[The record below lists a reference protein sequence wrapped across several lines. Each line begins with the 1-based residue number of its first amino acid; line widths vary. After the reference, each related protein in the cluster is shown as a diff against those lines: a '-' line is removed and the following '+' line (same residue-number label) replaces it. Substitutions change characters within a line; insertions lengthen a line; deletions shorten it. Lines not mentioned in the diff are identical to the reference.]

1 LRCGRLAAKRLLT
14 ITGTDLP
21 DRDLP
26 PQRCDGETMPR
37 QKPIEVITPPNV
49 LKAKIGGAL
58 PALDQNAIARAEA
71 ALEKL
76 SDRFGEWINEEAA
89 RLVEAWANYEK
100 APNTRPAKYELHRR
114 SHDLKGLAPTYG
126 YPLVGR
132 ICASLCKLTGDEH
145 GDINAPVALLKAH
158 VDAVKAAVNGKVM
171 GADHPVGLSLATEL
185 ETQTKALIAALPT
198 PEPPPKE

>member
-1 LRCGRLAAKRLLT
+1 
-14 ITGTDLP
+14 
-21 DRDLP
+21 
-26 PQRCDGETMPR
+26 MPR
-37 QKPIEVITPPNV
+37 QKPIEVITPPNM

-71 ALEKL
+71 ALDKL
-76 SDRFGEWINEEAA
+76 SDQFGDWINEEVG
-89 RLVEAWANYEK
+89 RLSDAWAAYEK
-100 APNTRPAKYELHRR
+100 APGTRQAKYELHRR

-158 VDAVKAAVNGKVM
+158 VDAAKAAVSGKVM
-171 GADHPVGLSLATEL
+171 GADHPVGLALASEL
-185 ETQTKALIAALPT
+185 EAKTKQLIAQLPS
-198 PEPPPKE
+198 PEPPPKD

>member
-1 LRCGRLAAKRLLT
+1 MA
-14 ITGTDLP
+14 
-21 DRDLP
+21 
-26 PQRCDGETMPR
+26 R

-49 LKAKIGGAL
+49 LKAKIGGPL

-71 ALEKL
+71 ALDKL
-76 SDRFGEWINEEAA
+76 SDQFGEWIHEEAA
-89 RLVEAWANYEK
+89 KLSEAWAGYEK
-100 APNTRPAKYELHRR
+100 APGTRQAKYELHRR

-158 VDAVKAAVNGKVM
+158 VDAVKAAVNGKIM
-171 GADHPVGLSLATEL
+171 GADHAVGLALATEL
-185 ETQTKALIAALPT
+185 EAKTKALIAALPT
-198 PEPPPKE
+198 PEAPPKE